1 MKKINDKIKVLI
13 LALILLIIS
22 SVIIFVNGKTYIVK
36 IRNLNLNEI
45 SNIDEIK
52 LEIQKDYIAKCV
64 DKKVEDGVLKLKFE
78 AISKGK
84 TYVDIYD
91 NDGKIGYMF
100 DLYVHDF
107 NIITFNEYMGDCN
120 GSISIIISIT
130 I

>member
-52 LEIQKDYIAKCV
+52 LEIQKDYIASQDEENRKTR
-64 DKKVEDGVLKLKFE
+64 DINAELEKKLNWKRGSILKANFCKFTNEGDGCPVLKHE
-78 AISKGK
+78 AE
-84 TYVDIYD
+84 
-91 NDGKIGYMF
+91 NDESRCQECQYNKS
-100 DLYVHDF
+100 
-107 NIITFNEYMGDCN
+107 TQP
-120 GSISIIISIT
+120 
-130 I
+130 